1 MEACSSRFVS
11 CDGITRENGSGARIL
26 ELPLQA
32 HINFPQM
39 SLLNTKT
46 DTFGARSNYITDTIL
61 LQKLKISTWLT
72 QGYEKCKVGCV
83 FLRNSDQMTIGT
95 THSTLPFGYFIYV
108 ELLNLESHF
117 IWNLKI
123 GWKLIIPT
131 NGDWRH
137 NFQLIFVISHFE
149 LKEFRIFKFFSQDWW
164 PRKWTDHDVTI
175 LMMSVRFFDV
185 FQSLEL
191 IFNPGSLTWI
201 SINGIDFRLINWLQF
216 RKTFYRLVMTILE
229 LQRDI
234 FIVQDHLEWLT
245 FIYSS
250 ARTVYKTVRTYM
262 ISYRE

>member
-1 MEACSSRFVS
+1 
-11 CDGITRENGSGARIL
+11 
-26 ELPLQA
+26 
-32 HINFPQM
+32 M

-61 LQKLKISTWLT
+61 LQKLKISAWLT
-72 QGYEKCKVGCV
+72 RGYEKCKVGFGPNDHRDDAPHFTFWI
-83 FLRNSDQMTIGT
+83 FLK
-95 THSTLPFGYFIYV
+95 GYA
-108 ELLNLESHF
+108 ELLNQESYF

-191 IFNPGSLTWI
+191 IFNPGSPTWI

-234 FIVQDHLEWLT
+234 FIVQDHLESL
-245 FIYSS
+245 ICRYS
-250 ARTVYKTVRTYM
+250 TV
-262 ISYRE
+262 